1 MLLGGGSENVPA
13 DKYYEIMMLYAFKC
27 LVIVCREELLDVE
40 ILVAREAIRR
50 NQKVIFVY
58 SRVDRI
64 VTSRLNDRDETYE
77 QAWPIVR
84 RKIKEGLKRDLAKI
98 GADDRGLFIVS
109 AWSFLDKSKFQHD
122 EELLMEQIF
131 FV

>member
-1 MLLGGGSENVPA
+1 
-13 DKYYEIMMLYAFKC
+13 MMKLYAFKC
-27 LVIVCREELLDVE
+27 LVIVCRQELLQLE
-40 ILVAREAIRR
+40 LLVAQEAIRR

-64 VTSRLNDRDETYE
+64 VTSRMKDRNEAYE
-77 QAWPIVR
+77 QAYPIVK

-109 AWSFLDKSKFQHD
+109 AWSFLDKNEFQHD
-122 EELLMEQIF
+122 EELLVEQIF